1 MPTGKLQHRT
11 LEEDEKL
18 ILKKNADN
26 FEPKKKKQ
34 VVMGFGLQPK
44 HISPKII
51 GIRLT
56 VTDFLTDYNW
66 YTITDYNW
74 Q

>member
-26 FEPKKKKQ
+26 FEPIKKKTSSD
-34 VVMGFGLQPK
+34 GFWAATKTYFTQNYW
-44 HISPKII
+44 H
-51 GIRLT
+51 
-56 VTDFLTDYNW
+56 
-66 YTITDYNW
+66 
-74 Q
+74 